1 MIKTDLYFRQLRSAY
16 FLTFPVSWHRSWYSE
31 LRTRLPSPAQ
41 REAGPIQSWLYVLG
55 SVLHPG
61 SDW

>member
-1 MIKTDLYFRQLRSAY
+1 MIKANLYFRELGSAC
-16 FLTFPVSWHRSWYSE
+16 FLTFPVSWHSGWYSE
-31 LRTRLPSPAQ
+31 PSICLLCPTQ

-55 SVLHPG
+55 GMLRPG